1 MIVEG
6 IGEQHIPA
14 RKAPDDFPTGLPVIP
29 PTLDETYQLLELWD
43 NVRGMARLSWKE
55 WDGEERCEYMV
66 WMTEGGNQYRII
78 WDEEDAEFSVHTRQG

>member
-66 WMTEGGNQYRII
+66 WMTEEGNQYRVI
-78 WDEEDAEFSVHTRQG
+78 WEEDADEFSVSTRQS